1 MTRFASYL
9 SLALGAAVALQHAAC
24 GFDVASPSE
33 LPGMTGSN
41 RHAVLASSTSNGEA
55 SHAVGIQSVTAGGT
69 YVFCAAYPTGSI
81 GCQLCGHED
90 LALDPGQEHVTL
102 VDLTQCA
109 GDVTFGHFSVV
120 EYIRGGSQVQSLS
133 LRPGGD
139 GYELN
144 VQDATT
150 ALAVPSAVVVD
161 PTYTY
166 FGNVPNPVG
175 LKLTVRRS
183 PASRGGRKNLA
194 VVFSSW
200 LSR

>member
-9 SLALGAAVALQHAAC
+9 SLALGVAVAVQHAAC

-33 LPGMTGSN
+33 LPDRAASN
-41 RHAVLASSTSNGEA
+41 RYAVLASSSSNGGA
-55 SHAVGIQSVTAGGT
+55 SPLVDMHSVTAGGT
-69 YVFCAAYPTGSI
+69 YDFCAAYPTGAI

-90 LALDPGQEHVTL
+90 LSLDPGQEHVTL

-109 GDVTFGHFSVV
+109 GNVTFGHFSVV

-139 GYELN
+139 GYDMSVGN
-144 VQDATT
+144 ATT
-150 ALAVPSAVVVD
+150 AQAVPSAVVVD
-161 PTYTY
+161 QTYTY
-166 FGNVPNPVG
+166 FANVPDPVV

-183 PASRGGRKNLA
+183 AASRGGRKDLA

-200 LSR
+200 LSQ

>member
-1 MTRFASYL
+1 MTRFASCL
-9 SLALGAAVALQHAAC
+9 SLALGAAVAVQHAAC

-33 LPGMTGSN
+33 LPDRAASN
-41 RHAVLASSTSNGEA
+41 RYAVLASSSSNAGA
-55 SHAVGIQSVTAGGT
+55 SHLVDMQSVRGGT
-69 YVFCAAYPTGSI
+69 YDFCAAYPTGAI

-90 LALDPGQEHVTL
+90 LSLDPGQEHVTL

-109 GDVTFGHFSVV
+109 GNVTFGHFSVV

-133 LRPGGD
+133 QRPGGD
-139 GYELN
+139 AYDLS
-144 VQDATT
+144 VADATT
-150 ALAVPSAVVVD
+150 AQAVPSAVVVD
-161 PTYTY
+161 QTYTY
-166 FGNVPNPVG
+166 FANVPDPVV

-200 LSR
+200 LSQ

>member
-1 MTRFASYL
+1 MTRFASCL
-9 SLALGAAVALQHAAC
+9 SLVLGAAVAVQHAAC

-33 LPGMTGSN
+33 LPDRAGSN
-41 RHAVLASSTSNGEA
+41 RYAVLASSSSNGAA
-55 SHAVGIQSVTAGGT
+55 SPRVGMQSVTAGGT
-69 YVFCAAYPTGSI
+69 YDFCAAYPTGAI

-90 LALDPGQEHVTL
+90 LSLDPGQEHVTV

-133 LRPGGD
+133 LRSGGD
-139 GYELN
+139 GYEMS
-144 VQDATT
+144 VRDAAT
-150 ALAVPSAVVVD
+150 AQAVPSAVVVD
-161 PTYTY
+161 QTYTY
-166 FGNVPNPVG
+166 FANVPDPVL

>member
-9 SLALGAAVALQHAAC
+9 SLVLGAAVALQHAAC

-33 LPGMTGSN
+33 LSGTAGSN
-41 RHAVLASSTSNGEA
+41 RYAVLASSPSNGAA
-55 SHAVGIQSVTAGGT
+55 SHLADMRSVTAGGS
-69 YVFCAAYPTGSI
+69 YDFCAAYPTGSI

-90 LALDPGQEHVTL
+90 LSLDPGQEQVTV

-139 GYELN
+139 GYEMN
-144 VQDATT
+144 VRDATT
-150 ALAVPSAVVVD
+150 AQAVPSAVVVD

-166 FGNVPNPVG
+166 FGNVPDPVG

>member
-1 MTRFASYL
+1 MTRFASGL
-9 SLALGAAVALQHAAC
+9 RLVLGASVAVQYGGC

-33 LPGMTGSN
+33 LSGMAGSH
-41 RHAVLASSTSNGEA
+41 RYAVLASSQSNGEA
-55 SHAVGIQSVTAGGT
+55 SHLFDMQSITAGGS
-69 YVFCAAYPTGSI
+69 YDFCAAYPTGSI

-90 LALDPGQEHVTL
+90 LSLDPGQEHVTL

-120 EYIRGGSQVQSLS
+120 EYVRGGTQVQSLS

-139 GYELN
+139 GYEMI
-144 VQDATT
+144 VRDATT
-150 ALAVPSAVVVD
+150 AQAVPSALVVD
-161 PTYTY
+161 QTYTY
-166 FGNVPNPVG
+166 FANVPDPVA

-183 PASRGGRKNLA
+183 AASRGGRKNLA

-200 LSR
+200 LSH